1 MKIIIITGPSCSG
14 KTRLSQDLKK
24 SFKDSLL
31 IKTDSYYRDDILI
44 KIKSIFIDDIYDRIK
59 SIKIK
64 EISKT
69 ISSIIQKDNTAIFYN
84 YDFRTKDSSRILKNI
99 KHTYNS
105 RFLIIEGIFSHRL
118 DLNYSETINI
128 ICKENKEICY
138 QRRLIRDEKE
148 RDRNINEVNRK
159 FDKSWDLY
167 YKKLGNYINN
177 NKVITVNT
185 SNRKSLGKLIN
196 TLKGYL

>member
-1 MKIIIITGPSCSG
+1 M
-14 KTRLSQDLKK
+14 Q
-24 SFKDSLL
+24 KDS
-31 IKTDSYYRDDILI
+31 
-44 KIKSIFIDDIYDRIK
+44 KS
-59 SIKIK
+59 
-64 EISKT
+64 
-69 ISSIIQKDNTAIFYN
+69 IFYN
-84 YDFRTKDSSRILKNI
+84 YDFRTKYSSRILKNI
-99 KHTYNS
+99 KHSYNS

-167 YKKLGNYINN
+167 YKKLENYINN
-177 NKVITVNT
+177 NKVIRVNT

>member
-24 SFKDSLL
+24 LLKASFL

-44 KIKSIFIDDIYDRIK
+44 KIKSIFIDDIYDRLK
-59 SIKIK
+59 SIKTK
-64 EISKT
+64 AISKT

-84 YDFRTKDSSRILKNI
+84 YDFRTKYSSKILKNI
-99 KHTYNS
+99 KHSYNS

-167 YKKLGNYINN
+167 YKKLENYINN
-177 NKVITVNT
+177 NKVIRVNT

>member
-24 SFKDSLL
+24 LFKDSLL

-44 KIKSIFIDDIYDRIK
+44 KIKSIFIDDIYDRLK

-64 EISKT
+64 AISKT

-84 YDFRTKDSSRILKNI
+84 YDFRTKHSSRILKNI
-99 KHTYNS
+99 KHSYNN

-118 DLNYSETINI
+118 ELNYSETINI

-138 QRRLIRDEKE
+138 QRRLIRDEQE

-167 YKKLGNYINN
+167 YKELGNYINN
-177 NKVITVNT
+177 NKVISVNT

-196 TLKGYL
+196 TLKVYL

>member
-14 KTRLSQDLKK
+14 KTKLSKDLLKL
-24 SFKDSLL
+24 FKDSFL

-44 KIKSIFIDDIYDRIK
+44 KIKSIFIDDIYDRLI
-59 SIKIK
+59 SIKNK
-64 EISKT
+64 AISKT

-84 YDFRTKDSSRILKNI
+84 YDFRTKNSSRILKNI
-99 KHTYNS
+99 NHSYNS

-118 DLNYSETINI
+118 DLNYNETINI

-138 QRRLIRDEKE
+138 QRRLIRDKKE

-167 YKKLGNYINN
+167 YKELENYINN
-177 NKVITVNT
+177 NKVIRVNT

>member
-24 SFKDSLL
+24 LFKDCVL

-44 KIKSIFIDDIYDRIK
+44 KLKSIFIDDIYDRLK
-59 SIKIK
+59 SIKTK
-64 EISKT
+64 AISKT

-84 YDFRTKDSSRILKNI
+84 YDFRTKYSSKILKNI
-99 KHTYNS
+99 KHSYNS

-118 DLNYSETINI
+118 DLNYGETINI

-167 YKKLGNYINN
+167 YKKLENYINN
-177 NKVITVNT
+177 NKVIRVNT